1 MKHYVCIQ
9 IYESDLP
16 VPSLYFSWYKESRCV
31 SEPSEKEIEEIKD
44 KSGFFPF

>member
-16 VPSLYFSWYKESRCV
+16 VPSLYFSWNKESRCV
-31 SEPSEKEIEEIKD
+31 SEPNDLDSRFRKRDRGD
-44 KSGFFPF
+44 KR